1 MTPWKNHK
9 HVISNEEIMIQRL
22 LKDPLVLPYSLLSN
36 TFSNFSIRDKSEGTQ
51 VRGQKLVKINTHCLS
66 ISLSN
71 VFETSG
77 RTLTD
82 L

>member
-51 VRGQKLVKINTHCLS
+51 VREQLLNTHCLS

-71 VFETSG
+71 VFETPG